1 MPSTSTPPDALP
13 ALRAFTARYKL
24 ISGAR
29 GSLYIAAENARD
41 AMTVAM
47 DAVGEQL
54 AYCSVKPIKR
64 SAQ

>member
-1 MPSTSTPPDALP
+1 MPSTRTPPDALP

-24 ISGAR
+24 ISGAC
-29 GSLYIAAENARD
+29 GSLYVAAETASD

-47 DAVGEQL
+47 DAIGDQL
-54 AYCSVKPIKR
+54 AYCSVKPINR